1 MAKTV
6 NYAGTVL
13 GLNTEKYTKSLN
25 TLKTQ
30 SASCA
35 NSIKNSF
42 KGMAAGLAGAFS
54 AVASFNKIVNSLKD
68 YESKVSSLSAI
79 TGNIEDA
86 KLLFNDLNNLSRK
99 IPQQFDDITAAAV
112 NLNKSGIVP
121 TEENIKAL
129 SAIAVGTNNTLAS
142 VSQVVTSAA
151 LGQVKALKQLG
162 IVAKA
167 TGDQIEVSYKGQKTV
182 IDNTSESIMK
192 YISDISKNNFA
203 ETLNFQMRGMTG
215 ATKNLSDAWSDMWTA
230 IATGDVGKEI
240 ADSIYTASRALDSFT
255 AWLKSA
261 EIQQALGGIV
271 RAFKGAFSTIVN
283 GLSNLWQ
290 PFADFFSNLS
300 DAGEKTCKAEIG
312 YFEGWF
318 DFVRLGL
325 GDITAQLDTWYKQL
339 QAYAERAGSII
350 AQTVHGTTYEVMN
363 RADMSVKMLAKIK
376 ELGLENTA
384 LVKRSGKV
392 DLSAIL
398 QLPKDHPLLT
408 YYMEERKRV
417 TDANKQMKNAEL
429 ASEDAFQK
437 QLADI
442 EKKNDAERKKAY
454 DDLIQTRINLQNS
467 LKTKS
472 LNYDDIFKM
481 SGGGTSGSTA
491 ASSAARK
498 LAEETD
504 KARKAYENLNAEIQ
518 RMKFNAL
525 DAIEQENTTYA
536 DRMTVLKTALEQS
549 AITQEQYRA
558 TETELTQLHLDKL
571 SELYNEH
578 YNEEAEKRNQA
589 LQEMKQREEDWNSD
603 STVLDQFSEKIA
615 KYNLNWANLISG
627 DFSKAKLTGTQIVG
641 VYSQAGKAISDYFG
655 NVAQG
660 FEKNSSIY
668 KGLFAL
674 QKGFAVASSMISMY
688 QGAMNAMAAPYP
700 ANLIAWAQVIGQG
713 LQIISQLKSV
723 NYSGAYD
730 KGGYIPSGAVG
741 LVGEIGPE
749 LVRGPATVTGRK
761 DTEDLMKNNGNNV
774 TVNLIED
781 SSRAGQVNQR
791 NSETDNQMII
801 DVIVANIRNGGE
813 VANAMSGTYGL
824 ARQGY

>member
-151 LGQVKALKQLG
+151 LGQVKSLKQLG

-167 TGDQIEVSYKGQKTV
+167 TGDQIELSYKGQKSV

-240 ADSIYTASRALDSFT
+240 ADSIYSASRALDSFT

-363 RADMSVKMLAKIK
+363 RADLSIKMLAKIK

-504 KARKAYENLNAEIQ
+504 KARKAYESLNAEIQ

-525 DAIEQENTTYA
+525 DAIEQENATYA

-558 TETELTQLHLDKL
+558 TEQELTQLHLDKL
-571 SELYNEH
+571 SELYSEH
-578 YNEEAEKRNQA
+578 YKEEAEKRNQA

-655 NVAQG
+655 SVAQG

-713 LQIISQLKSV
+713 LQIIGQLKSI

-761 DTEDLMKNNGNNV
+761 DTEDLMKNNGSNV

>member
-86 KLLFNDLNNLSRK
+86 KILFNDLNNLSRK

-167 TGDQIEVSYKGQKTV
+167 TGDQIEVSYKGQKSV

-192 YISDISKNNFA
+192 YINDISKNNFA

-240 ADSIYTASRALDSFT
+240 ADSIYTASKALDSFT

-271 RAFKGAFSTIVN
+271 RAFKGAFSTIAN

-290 PFADFFSNLS
+290 PFSDFFSNLS

-384 LVKRSGKV
+384 LVKKSGKV

-398 QLPKDHPLLT
+398 QLPKGHPLLD
-408 YYMEERKRV
+408 YYMSERSRV
-417 TDANKQMKNAEL
+417 ADANKQMKNAEL

-472 LNYDDIFKM
+472 LNYNDIFKM
-481 SGGGTSGSTA
+481 SGSGTSGSTA

-504 KARKAYENLNAEIQ
+504 KARKAYENLTAEIQ

-536 DRMTVLKTALEQS
+536 NRMTVLKTALEQN
-549 AITQEQYRA
+549 AITQEQYRT
-558 TETELTQLHLDKL
+558 TEQELTQLHLDKL
-571 SELYNEH
+571 SELYSEH
-578 YNEEAEKRNQA
+578 YEREAEKRNQA
-589 LQEMKQREEDWNSD
+589 LQEMKQREEDWNSN

-655 NVAQG
+655 SVAQG

-713 LQIISQLKSV
+713 LQIIGQLKSV

-749 LVRGPATVTGRK
+749 LIRGPATVTGRK
-761 DTEDLMKNNGNNV
+761 DTEELMKNNGSNV

-781 SSRAGQVNQR
+781 SSRAGQVQQR
-791 NSETDNQMII
+791 TDNDQQTII

>member
-13 GLNTEKYTKSLN
+13 GLNTEKYTKSSLN

-42 KGMAAGLAGAFS
+42 KGMAAGLTGAFS

-86 KLLFNDLNNLSRK
+86 KILFQDLNNLSRK

-167 TGDQIEVSYKGQKTV
+167 TGDQIEVSYKGQKSV

-192 YISDISKNNFA
+192 YINDISKNNFA

-240 ADSIYTASRALDSFT
+240 ADSIYTASKALDSFT

-271 RAFKGAFSTIVN
+271 RAFKGAFSTIAN

-290 PFADFFSNLS
+290 PFADFFSNL
-300 DAGEKTCKAEIG
+300 G

-363 RADMSVKMLAKIK
+363 RADLSVKMLSKIK

-384 LVKRSGKV
+384 LVKKSGKV

-398 QLPKDHPLLT
+398 QLPKGHPLLD
-408 YYMEERKRV
+408 YYMSERKRV
-417 TDANKQMKNAEL
+417 TDANKQIKNSEL
-429 ASEDAFQK
+429 ASESEFQK

-472 LNYDDIFKM
+472 LNYNDIFKM
-481 SGGGTSGSTA
+481 SGAGTSGSTA

-525 DAIEQENTTYA
+525 DAIEQEKITYA

-558 TETELTQLHLDKL
+558 TEQELTQLHLDKL
-571 SELYNEH
+571 SELYSEH
-578 YNEEAEKRNQA
+578 YEREAEKRKEQIDRLRETERDWSESTPLDA
-589 LQEMKQREEDWNSD
+589 FTDKLQKYGLTWDN
-603 STVLDQFSEKIA
+603 VLTGNFQKS
-615 KYNLNWANLISG
+615 
-627 DFSKAKLTGTQIVG
+627 KLTATQITG
-641 VYSQAGKAISDYFG
+641 VYAQASSAIGGYIG
-655 NVAQG
+655 NIAQG
-660 FEKNSSIY
+660 FEKNSA
-668 KGLFAL
+668 LFAL
-674 QKGFAVASSMISMY
+674 QKSFAVASSILSIY
-688 QGAMNAMAAPYP
+688 QGAANAMAAPYP
-700 ANLIAWAQVIGQG
+700 QNLVAWAGVLAQG
-713 LQIISQLKSV
+713 LSLVAQIKSI

-749 LVRGPATVTGRK
+749 LIKGPATVTGRK
-761 DTEDLMKNNGNNV
+761 DTADMLRQNSI

-781 SSRAGQVNQR
+781 RERAGTVQQ
-791 NSETDNQMII
+791 SERDDQQMIDI
-801 DVIVANIRNGGE
+801 FVANIRSGGDTASVLE
-813 VANAMSGTYGL
+813 STYGL
-824 ARQGY
+824 KRVGY

>member
-35 NSIKNSF
+35 NTIKNSF

-86 KLLFNDLNNLSRK
+86 KILFNDLNNLSRK

-167 TGDQIEVSYKGQKTV
+167 TGDQIEVSYKGQKSV

-261 EIQQALGGIV
+261 EVQQALGGIV
-271 RAFKGAFSTIVN
+271 RAFKGAFSTIAN

-384 LVKRSGKV
+384 LVKKSGKV

-398 QLPKDHPLLT
+398 QLPKGHPLLD
-408 YYMEERKRV
+408 YYMAERKRV
-417 TDANKQMKNAEL
+417 TDANKQMKDAEL

-442 EKKNDAERKKAY
+442 EKKNDEERKKAY

-472 LNYDDIFKM
+472 LNYNDIFKM
-481 SGGGTSGSTA
+481 SGAGTSGSTA

-504 KARKAYENLNAEIQ
+504 KARKAYENLTAEIQ

-525 DAIEQENTTYA
+525 DAIEQENSTYA
-536 DRMTVLKTALEQS
+536 NRMTVLKTALEQS
-549 AITQEQYRA
+549 AITQEQYRT
-558 TETELTQLHLDKL
+558 TEQELTQLHLDKL
-571 SELYNEH
+571 SELYSEH
-578 YNEEAEKRNQA
+578 YKEEAEKRNQA

-655 NVAQG
+655 SVAQG
-660 FEKNSSIY
+660 FEKNSGIY

-713 LQIISQLKSV
+713 LQIIGQLKSV
-723 NYSGAYD
+723 NYTGAYD

-761 DTEDLMKNNGNNV
+761 DTEDLMKNNGSNV

-781 SSRAGQVNQR
+781 SSRAGQVQQR
-791 NSETDNQMII
+791 TDNDQQTII